1 MDISFLQHC
10 LQQPLP
16 GSASHLKM
24 APAHRMAE
32 FEGIRDK
39 DFNPRLSAVLVVL
52 FHEEENA
59 ALNATPMDALN
70 HDGTLKAKQTDAL
83 NHSGTLNAKQTDIP
97 NGLKVVFIR
106 RGEYV
111 GIHSGQIAFPGG
123 RYEESD
129 GDLRETAMREVEEE
143 LGIPRDSYEII
154 GQLTDLYV
162 PPSNFLVRA
171 YVAYT
176 HQRPSYQPDAR
187 EVQEVIEV
195 DMAHFFNNNNVKV
208 KDFPAHNSVNNT
220 SAPYYDVDGVVIW
233 GATAMMLRELLDT
246 MIND

>member
-1 MDISFLQHC
+1 MDITFLHQR

-16 GSASHLKM
+16 GAASHMKM

-52 FHEEENA
+52 FHEDENS
-59 ALNATPMDALN
+59 ALNQPASSDATE
-70 HDGTLKAKQTDAL
+70 TDVPAIL
-83 NHSGTLNAKQTDIP
+83 
-97 NGLKVVFIR
+97 NGLKMVFIR

-111 GIHSGQIAFPGG
+111 GIHSGQMAFPGG

-129 GDLRETAMREVEEE
+129 SDLRETAMREVEEE

-154 GQLTDLYV
+154 GHLSDLYV

-176 HQRPSYQPDAR
+176 HQRPAYQPDPR

-195 DMAHFFNNNNVKV
+195 NLSHFLNHENVKV

-233 GATAMMLRELLDT
+233 GATAMMLRELVDL
-246 MIND
+246 II

>member
-1 MDISFLQHC
+1 MDITFLHQR

-16 GSASHLKM
+16 GAASHMKM

-52 FHEEENA
+52 FHEDEN
-59 ALNATPMDALN
+59 
-70 HDGTLKAKQTDAL
+70 LKM
-83 NHSGTLNAKQTDIP
+83 
-97 NGLKVVFIR
+97 VFIR

-111 GIHSGQIAFPGG
+111 GIHSGQMAFPGG

-129 GDLRETAMREVEEE
+129 SDLRETAMREVEEE

-154 GQLTDLYV
+154 GHLSDLYV

-176 HQRPSYQPDAR
+176 HQRPAYQPDPR

-195 DMAHFFNNNNVKV
+195 NLSHFFNHENVKV

-233 GATAMMLRELLDT
+233 GATAMMLRELVDL
-246 MIND
+246 II